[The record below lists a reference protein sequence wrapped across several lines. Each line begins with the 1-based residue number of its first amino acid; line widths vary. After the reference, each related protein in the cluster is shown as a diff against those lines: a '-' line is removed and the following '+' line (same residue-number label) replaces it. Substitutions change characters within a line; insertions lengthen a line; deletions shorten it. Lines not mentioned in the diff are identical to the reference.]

1 MTIKTYELRL
11 RLKAQKLPVWRR
23 FLVKSDV
30 LLSDLSNIVL
40 TVMGW
45 TEEAPYY
52 FFKDDKKYL
61 KKTEEDVFWDTIHN
75 IDVYTIRLYNVLKK
89 KEEVIDFHYLHESEW
104 VHEIQLKAISPLKF
118 DDFYP
123 KVIDGNMACPGQF
136 VRTIQ
141 EYKDIMRAFERKAQ
155 RENLSINDELFFF
168 DVKTTNA
175 LLKLRNFGQLRF
187 Q

>member
-1 MTIKTYELRL
+1 MKVKTYELRL

-23 FLVKSDV
+23 FLVQSNV
-30 LLSDLSNIVL
+30 LLSDLSNIIL

-52 FFKDDKKYL
+52 FLKNDKKYL

-75 IDVYTIRLYNVLKK
+75 VDVYSIRLYDVLKK
-89 KEEVIDFHYLHESEW
+89 KEEAIDFHYEHESEW
-104 VHEIQLKAISPLKF
+104 VHEIRLKAISPLKY

-123 KVIDGNMACPGQF
+123 KVIDGNMACPGRL

-141 EYKDIMRAFERKAQ
+141 EYKAIMRTFERKAS
-155 RENLSINDELFFF
+155 RGDLPLNHELFLY